1 MARIKGDITK
11 NSRPTNAMDV
21 AKAIVD
27 GFFDLIS
34 LNKVAA
40 IAVLWFILRDMIFVF
55 KLPDDYNYAQ
65 NLLNAKIIEYFLGND
80 NIIVVVE
87 TAFIV
92 FLVVACIALILY
104 CRFLR
109 KEIDRMAEV
118 RSRAIHGKEKIR
130 VHNSSGK
137 NK

>member
-1 MARIKGDITK
+1 MARIKRDRGENTR
-11 NSRPTNAMDV
+11 STNGMDV

-34 LNKVAA
+34 LNKAA
-40 IAVLWFILRDMIFVF
+40 ALGVLWFIFRDIIFVL
-55 KLPDDYNYAQ
+55 KLPDDYNYAN
-65 NLLNAKIIEYFLGND
+65 NLLNAELIEYFLGND
-80 NIIVVVE
+80 NIIIVVE

-92 FLVVACIALILY
+92 FLVVACIALIIH

-118 RSRAIHGKEKIR
+118 RSRAIHGKEKIH
-130 VHNSSGK
+130 VHRSSKK